1 MKSLTKEQQKSYEN
15 GKICDISKKK
25 VENKCLKDKRHCK
38 FRDNSH
44 YKGEY
49 IEELH
54 IV

>member
-25 VENKCLKDKRHCK
+25 VENKCLKYR
-38 FRDNSH
+38 
-44 YKGEY
+44 
-49 IEELH
+49 EELH